1 MSSYSEGQTH
11 QLMEAFEAKGFT
23 PSHVTSLGQNADGIL
38 DKLMLVLI
46 SAAKVVVDLVFELI
60 ANVERDMTSW
70 ECLEPVVAEEG
81 GFEPTL
87 HSFLLEED
95 GGCVAGEE
103 MVRRA
108 KEKEIS
114 SGLRHLE
121 AILRQQ
127 ERIPA
132 DWRKYYLVFPEVWQS
147 PLGYRAVFDLY
158 WYGCRWYL
166 SYSWLD
172 NDFISRCRLV
182 ASRKY

>member
-60 ANVERDMTSW
+60 ANVERDMTNW

-81 GFEPTL
+81 EFE
-87 HSFLLEED
+87 SFLAEFLEPGESCL
-95 GGCVAGEE
+95 GGEE
-103 MVRRA
+103 MVKIA
-108 KEKEIS
+108 KKQGILT
-114 SGLRHLE
+114 GLRHAE
-121 AILRQQ
+121 AMLRDQD
-127 ERIPA
+127 RIPA

-147 PLGYRAVFDLY
+147 PSGYRAVFDLY